1 MPEQLWWMRPRR
13 PRQGGGRHRVARRDR
28 AAGQVRDAQ
37 AARGED
43 LGHPGDVL
51 GRAAVRRAR
60 HREVAIVEP
69 EALEHAGAHGGQRLQ
84 RLGRRAQ
91 EGLLVVV
98 AVGQAPH
105 EAVLALD
112 ATAALDDDPAAA
124 QATTVE
130 RPGPDAEDGLGGVAD
145 VVAVD
150 LQRHGAPV
158 GRDDAHLVGGG
169 EGADALVVGQAQAI
183 GEQAGGDGGDV
194 DGRRALEHHAAVL
207 AVVEREPF
215 GEVDRAIGRSRC
227 RGRRSARAAVTPRRT
242 SPPTCASRRGG
253 RTTYSLLNVATAA

>member
-1 MPEQLWWMRPRR
+1 MPEQLWWMAPRR
-13 PRQGGGRHRVARRDR
+13 PRQGGGRHRVARRDP
-28 AAGQVRDAQ
+28 AAGQVPDAQ

-98 AVGQAPH
+98 AVGQPPD

-112 ATAALDDDPAAA
+112 ATAAFDDDPAAA
-124 QATTVE
+124 QATTVSA
-130 RPGPDAEDGLGGVAD
+130 PGQTPKTAS
-145 VVAVD
+145 AV
-150 LQRHGAPV
+150 
-158 GRDDAHLVGGG
+158 
-169 EGADALVVGQAQAI
+169 
-183 GEQAGGDGGDV
+183 
-194 DGRRALEHHAAVL
+194 
-207 AVVEREPF
+207 
-215 GEVDRAIGRSRC
+215 
-227 RGRRSARAAVTPRRT
+227 
-242 SPPTCASRRGG
+242 SPM
-253 RTTYSLLNVATAA
+253 